1 MRSSFCVMLMSLF
14 IAERL
19 QWMLRLFFSS
29 VRNVMS
35 VSMFTSLFAL
45 WGCYLIVFVFF
56 GQVLSPH
63 HSETN
68 IEHVCKFHISCIGA
82 SGCTGK
88 MEKYFTRSLGSHTDS
103 GWAGPGFA
111 FIWNALPD
119 ISPARWYHHIR
130 PGGIMWYQPRW
141 NMPSG
146 FRSTLISLQPF
157 NNKPTQNCPIAIV
170 CQVVRSGLIW
180 RARL

>member
-1 MRSSFCVMLMSLF
+1 MLLF
-14 IAERL
+14 IAGREWIL
-19 QWMLRLFFSS
+19 ILLFSS
-29 VRNVMS
+29 VINVMS
-35 VSMFTSLFAL
+35 VSMFTSLFTL

-103 GWAGPGFA
+103 GWAAPGFA
-111 FIWNALPD
+111 FIWNALPHISQVVSCD
-119 ISPARWYHHIR
+119 IN
-130 PGGIMWYQPRW
+130 PGGISQVPQPTCFW
-141 NMPSG
+141 KWHLWQLGNMPFG
-146 FRSTLISLQPF
+146 FRSTLINWLLSLEPF
-157 NNKPTQNCPIAIV
+157 NTKPTRYPKLPYRNCMPG
-170 CQVVRSGLIW
+170 R
-180 RARL
+180 